1 MHGIL
6 HYPRARVRHH
16 KHASDGGFYLR
27 FEFFVA
33 CPTNDLGIE
42 DMISFDQID
51 VF

>member
-6 HYPRARVRHH
+6 RHPRARVRHQ

-33 CPTNDLGIE
+33 FSTNNLGIE
-42 DMISFDQID
+42 DMIFFDQD